1 VNVPAPLLAQPSPD
15 TAVANAQAE
24 LEHAAV
30 RAGLVNDPLG
40 HVIRAFSTAIGAMR
54 DLSNESVEAVRAV
67 ADGARRP
74 MDVDARSDMI
84 KRVVEAAA
92 AGARSE
98 VRTLSRTT
106 MVVAAAAVAGLMG
119 ACGLCGW
126 VIGSSSHAANV
137 ASTEAGVIAAFRDGS
152 DAAAVWLNFMRV
164 NDAAEV
170 RAECAKNTAKAASG
184 RRACGVALW
193 LDLPRNAGPGTAP
206 VSR

>member
-1 VNVPAPLLAQPSPD
+1 MNVSAPLLAQPSPD

-92 AGARSE
+92 AGA
-98 VRTLSRTT
+98 L
-106 MVVAAAAVAGLMG
+106 AFAVG
-119 ACGLCGW
+119 
-126 VIGSSSHAANV
+126 
-137 ASTEAGVIAAFRDGS
+137 
-152 DAAAVWLNFMRV
+152 
-164 NDAAEV
+164 
-170 RAECAKNTAKAASG
+170 
-184 RRACGVALW
+184 
-193 LDLPRNAGPGTAP
+193 
-206 VSR
+206 